1 VIPVAAIGAGALA
14 GGGVAVLVRAMVR
27 PQPHLSAT
35 LDRVNRPGSLE
46 EAASAPLSTDERW
59 GAWLLRHLE
68 HLPGVKIPYKDLAL
82 IGKSP
87 AQHMLTKV
95 AATLGGLLI
104 PAVLWAALTMLSV
117 NPPLPIPAAAGL
129 LLGGVLWIVAD
140 LEVRDK
146 AKRARQEFSHA
157 IAAYLDLVALE
168 RAGDAGPAEALERAA
183 AIGHGWAFLRIRD
196 ALERARIDKV
206 APWDQLKQLSFDLDL
221 PVLGDIADI
230 MRLSS
235 NDGAAVYTTLRA
247 RAKSLRTE
255 LMAGQAEEA
264 NADSEK
270 MTAPGALLAV
280 LIMFLIGFP
289 AVSRILLS

>member
-1 VIPVAAIGAGALA
+1 VIPAAAIGAGALV
-14 GGGVAVLVRAMVR
+14 GSGVAVLVRALVR
-27 PQPHLSAT
+27 QQPHLSAT
-35 LDRVNRPGSLE
+35 LDLVNRPGSLE
-46 EAASAPLSTDERW
+46 EVPTAALSTDERW

-82 IGKSP
+82 IGKTP
-87 AQHMLTKV
+87 AQHILTKV
-95 AATLGGLLI
+95 GVALGGLLV
-104 PAVLWAALTMLSV
+104 PAVLWAAITMIGLHA
-117 NPPLPIPAAAGL
+117 PLPIPAAAGI
-129 LLGGVLWIVAD
+129 LLGGILWIVAD

-146 AKRARQEFSHA
+146 SKRAREEFNHA
-157 IAAYLDLVALE
+157 VAAYLDLVALE
-168 RAGDAGPAEALERAA
+168 RAGDAGPAESLERAA
-183 AIGHGWAFLRIRD
+183 EIGRGWAFVRIRD

-206 APWDQLKQLSFDLDL
+206 PPWDQLKQLSADLDL
-221 PVLGDIADI
+221 IVLGDVADI

-235 NDGAAVYTTLRA
+235 NDGAAVYATLRA
-247 RAKSLRTE
+247 RARSLRTE

-264 NADSEK
+264 NADSER